1 MLIVETIAKIR
12 RMHYVQNKGF
22 KTIARELSLSKN
34 TVREVIRKNKTS
46 LHYHRQQL
54 HYPAL
59 EAYKERLV
67 ERLQSD
73 TKGPVRF
80 RRTAKK
86 YYEELTLEGY
96 KGQYGAVNN
105 FVNAWKRNQSA
116 SAHTGFIPLAFA
128 PGEAFQF
135 DWSTEEIE
143 LNGQIT
149 RIKVAQLRLCY
160 SRIFLTVAYPNEQLE
175 MVLDAHDIGFYFF
188 GGSCRKGIYDN
199 MKTAV
204 TEILVG
210 KDRRFNRRFSEMCSH
225 YLFEA
230 IACTPASG
238 WEKGQVEKQVNTSR
252 NNFFTPKRCVESLEI
267 LNAQLQQS
275 CVDWAKKTKH
285 PELVDQTVWEVYQQE
300 LPHLL
305 PLHGLFQGYKVQ
317 MMRVNSLSLVHVD
330 TNSYSVDCQY
340 NSQPVEVRVYA
351 KKIIVTH
358 QDGVIA
364 EHIRCFLRHQRIY
377 NPWHYVPLLERKPGA
392 LRNGAPFQSMP
403 LPHHLQ
409 RVKQRLCAYSDGDK
423 QFIQL
428 LLQVKTVGL
437 ATVEE
442 ACEKAL
448 MQGSCSAELIL
459 QYLKKNE
466 PASHTTQ
473 CLLLTHLPQE
483 NAAHYNQLLQVAFV
497 SSPAVLEVRYV

>member
-22 KTIARELSLSKN
+22 KTIARELGLSKN
-34 TVREVIRKNKTS
+34 TVKEVIRKNKTS
-46 LHYHRQQL
+46 LNYQRQQS

-59 EAYKERLV
+59 EAYKERLI
-67 ERLQSD
+67 ERLKSD
-73 TKGPVRF
+73 MKGPARF

-86 YYEELTLEGY
+86 YHEEIVQEGY

-105 FVNAWKRNQSA
+105 FINGWKRSQNS
-116 SAHTGFIPLAFA
+116 SSHTGFIPLSFA

-143 LNGQIT
+143 LAGQLT
-149 RIKVAQLRLCY
+149 RIKVAQLRLCH
-160 SRIFLTVAYPNEQLE
+160 SRFFLTIAYPNEQLE
-175 MVLDAHDIGFYFF
+175 MLLDAHDQAFSFF
-188 GGSCRKGIYDN
+188 GGSCCKGIYDN

-204 TEILVG
+204 TEILLG
-210 KDRRFNRRFSEMCSH
+210 KERIFNKRFLEMCSH

-252 NNFFTPKRCVESLEI
+252 NNFFTPKRCVESLDI
-267 LNAQLQQS
+267 LNAELQQS
-275 CVDWAKKTKH
+275 CMDWAKKTKH
-285 PELVDQTVWEVYQQE
+285 PELADHTVWEIYQQE
-300 LPHLL
+300 ILHLL
-305 PLHGLFQGYKVQ
+305 PLRGLFQGYKVQ
-317 MMRVNSLSLVHVD
+317 MTRVNSLSLVHID

-340 NSQPVEVRVYA
+340 NGQPVEVRIYA
-351 KKIIVTH
+351 KKIVVTH
-358 QDGVIA
+358 QDSVIA
-364 EHIRCFLRHQRIY
+364 EHNRCFLRHQRIY
-377 NPWHYVPLLERKPGA
+377 NPWHYVSLLERKPGA

-409 RVKQRLCAYSDGDK
+409 RVRERLSAYSDGDK

-428 LLQVKTVGL
+428 LLQVKTAGL
-437 ATVEE
+437 APVEK

-448 MQGSCSAELIL
+448 RQGSCSADLIL
-459 QYLKKNE
+459 QYLEKNE
-466 PASHTTQ
+466 PVSQTTPS
-473 CLLLTHLPQE
+473 LLLTHVPKE
-483 NAAHYNQLLQVAFV
+483 NAAHYNQLLHVAFIA
-497 SSPAVLEVRYV
+497 SPAVLEVCYA